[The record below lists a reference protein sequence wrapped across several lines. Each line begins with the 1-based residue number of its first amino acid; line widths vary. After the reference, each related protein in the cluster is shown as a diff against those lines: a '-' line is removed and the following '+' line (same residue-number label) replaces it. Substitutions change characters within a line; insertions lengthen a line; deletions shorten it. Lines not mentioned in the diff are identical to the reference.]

1 MSAHPPLAP
10 WHVDAPHRFA
20 ELGNLVLES
29 GETIREFRQ
38 TYVTHGTLDR
48 DRANAVL
55 VLPAITA
62 SHHRLDF
69 LIGPG
74 RALDPARWFV
84 IAVDAIGNG
93 IATSPSTSALQP
105 GMAFPRFGIR
115 DMVAAQHRL
124 LTEHLGLHGVF
135 AVVGASMGGMQ
146 SLQWGVSHPR
156 FMKNI
161 VALTPMAR
169 TSAWSRAVNEATRA
183 CLMAD
188 PAWNG
193 AGFTTRPDAG
203 WKAWVVV
210 QQLLAT
216 RTPAGI
222 EREFPDGAEILPW
235 LAQRQRAW
243 QAGGFDAHDFLYQS
257 WAYDAHDVGAT
268 PGFAGDTQRALAS
281 IAARTLVL
289 APPLDLYNPVECA
302 AEAAAC
308 IPGARL
314 ATIPSLEGH
323 QAANVS
329 KPADVEFM
337 NREIMQFLEGAN

>member
-1 MSAHPPLAP
+1 MFAHPPLLA
-10 WHVDAPHRFA
+10 WHVDAPHQGA
-20 ELGNLVLES
+20 ELGDLALES
-29 GETIREFRQ
+29 GESIGAFRQ
-38 TYVTHGTLDR
+38 TYVTHGALDAKR
-48 DRANAVL
+48 SNAVL

-93 IATSPSTSALQP
+93 IATSPSTSRLQP

-115 DMVAAQHRL
+115 DMVSAQHRL
-124 LTEHLGLHGVF
+124 LTEHLGLRGLH

-146 SLQWGVSHPR
+146 ALQWGVSHPG
-156 FMKNI
+156 FMRNL

-193 AGFTTRPDAG
+193 AGFTARPDAG

-216 RTPAGI
+216 RAPAGI
-222 EREFPDGAEILPW
+222 VRDFPDGRDIVPW
-235 LAQRQRAW
+235 LAQRQQAW

-257 WAYDAHDVGAT
+257 WAYDDHDVGVT
-268 PGFAGDTQRALAS
+268 PGFGGDWERALAS
-281 IAARTLVL
+281 IAARTLVM

-302 AEAAAC
+302 AEAAQR

-314 ATIPSLEGH
+314 AVIPSLEGH

-329 KPADVEFM
+329 TPEDVEFM
-337 NREIMQFLEGAN
+337 NGEIGRFLGGAA